1 MKECHPA
8 VDRVLSESN
17 VSAPADSIEDPSS
30 TTSLSLAQ
38 ALAVGAL
45 ARLDVNLEAV
55 NVWDPA
61 CGTGFAG
68 ALLSEALQAS
78 GVAVRYRGQDISDA
92 AVQASRHRFES
103 FDDAEIAHGDTLISD
118 EATEFNADLV
128 IVDAPW
134 GLSWQNVSEAV
145 RARYAAGSFSFGLPQ
160 TTDSTWLFIS
170 LALEKLRPASE
181 GGGRVAALVNPSAL
195 SSAGPNAEVRR
206 RILDAGLLESVTRLP
221 DALAPNTEISLYLL
235 TFNNSVESAR
245 HNSVM
250 IADLQ
255 ALFVTDGRSRLI
267 PASALRELES
277 GLRRCKQG
285 PRNRFVNEKSFIRRD
300 ARLSRVAK
308 SGERV
313 AWRTVTYGDTELD
326 EQYLA
331 NCYGSD
337 SGVSVDDEPRKVIDF
352 NPSRLFSLAR
362 TSGAVTISNGWPGR
376 RLASLLEGVPVSV
389 RTGQTGEPGNII
401 FVPTA
406 RSGRV
411 STEVEVVG
419 ERVRVLALNID
430 TDLARPEFLAAWLN
444 SEDGIASRDQ
454 AIELSSSGT
463 LVKALRSGPN
473 AFMRWA
479 DELIVPVP
487 DLNTQ
492 RLLASADERLGAF
505 QMELANSRSSI
516 WTAPDSAD
524 EVVERIAAAFDD
536 SLSAWLEQLPF
547 PIASALWAAETADS
561 LVAQQKAYLHAWEA
575 IATFHATALLSA
587 CRSDPGGSAEIETA
601 IRQTLSIHHLGIER
615 ASFGTWS
622 IIIEK
627 TSKELRS
634 LLGNGDAD
642 DLARVRRA
650 FAGLSRSGI
659 ERLVSVD
666 LINKLNEVNTKRN
679 RWLGHTGYTS
689 DEELRSQVDSL
700 ISDLIDLRALLGNV
714 WNQLRLVRA
723 GSARLD
729 RAGVIQK
736 VELAVGTRSPFVSQD
751 LRVGEMMIDGELY
764 LAQGGSESPLALTHF
779 VQLRE
784 APSSARFTS
793 YFYNRTEG
801 ANVRL
806 ISYQHGPE
814 SELNDSVESLAAAF
828 GRLAG
833 RDEAGHPLE

>member
-1 MKECHPA
+1 MKEAQPA
-8 VDRVLSESN
+8 VNALLSASN
-17 VSAPADSIEDPSS
+17 TCAPNGSVADSSF

-38 ALAVGAL
+38 ALAVGVL
-45 ARLDVNLEAV
+45 ARLDVNLKAV
-55 NVWDPA
+55 NIWDPT
-61 CGTGFAG
+61 CGIGFAG
-68 ALLSEALQAS
+68 ALLSETLHAS
-78 GVAVRYRGQDISDA
+78 GVRVCYRGQDISSE

-103 FDDAEIAHGDTLISD
+103 FKDAEVAHGDTLISD
-118 EATEFNADLV
+118 KFTGFVADLV

-134 GLSWQNVSEAV
+134 GLNWQIVSDAV
-145 RARYAAGSFSFGLPQ
+145 RGLHDAGSFSFGLPQ
-160 TTDSTWLFIS
+160 TADSTWLFIS

-195 SSAGPNAEVRR
+195 SSGGASAEVRR

-221 DALAPNTEISLYLL
+221 DGLAPNTSIPLYLL
-235 TFNNSVESAR
+235 TFSNDTKSVRNQST
-245 HNSVM
+245 M

-255 ALFVTDGRSRLI
+255 ALFVTDGRLRLI

-277 GLRRCKQG
+277 GLRRRKQG
-285 PRNRFVNEKSFIRRD
+285 PRNRFVAGKSFIRRD
-300 ARLSRVAK
+300 AWLSRVAK
-308 SGERV
+308 SGERIS
-313 AWRTVTYGDTELD
+313 WKTVTYGDTELD
-326 EQYLA
+326 QQYLA
-331 NCYGSD
+331 SSYGSD
-337 SGVSVDDEPRKVIDF
+337 FDVSVDEEPRKVVDL

-362 TSGAVTISNGWPGR
+362 TAGAMTIGNGWPSR
-376 RLASLLEGVPVSV
+376 RLTGLLESAPVSD
-389 RTGQTGEPGNII
+389 RTSQTLEPGNAI

-406 RSGRV
+406 RSARV
-411 STEVEVVG
+411 STEAESVG

-430 TDLARPEFLAAWLN
+430 ADVVRPEFLAAWLN
-444 SEDGIASRDQ
+444 SEEGVASRDE
-454 AIELSSSGT
+454 AIERSSSGT
-463 LVKALRSGPN
+463 FIKALRSEPN

-487 DLNTQ
+487 DLKTQ

-524 EVVERIAAAFDD
+524 EVVERMAAAFDD

-587 CRSDPGGSAEIETA
+587 CRSDPGGSAKIETA
-601 IRQTLSIHHLGIER
+601 IRKTLNTHQLGIER

-634 LLGNGDAD
+634 LLSNGDAD
-642 DLARVRRA
+642 DLARVRRS

-659 ERLVSVD
+659 ERLVSTELV
-666 LINKLNEVNTKRN
+666 IKLNEVSTKRN
-679 RWLGHTGYTS
+679 KWLGHSGYTP

-736 VELAVGTRSPFVSQD
+736 AELAVGTRSPFASQD
-751 LRVGEMMIDGELY
+751 LRVGEMMMDGELY
-764 LAQGGSESPLALTHF
+764 LAQDGSESPLALTHF

-784 APSSARFTS
+784 APFTARFTS

-801 ANVRL
+801 ASVRL
-806 ISYQHGPE
+806 ISYQHGSE
-814 SELNDSVESLAAAF
+814 SEVKDSTDSLALAF
-828 GRLAG
+828 GGLTG
-833 RDEAGHPLE
+833 PDEPGSPS